1 MHLLMVGMLVD
12 LLMHVEL
19 LPETET
25 NQLTIQ
31 EGNPTQGALIL
42 SLKLNWPSPPLE
54 HVST

>member
-31 EGNPTQGALIL
+31 EGNPAQGRDLVWAAGGDA
-42 SLKLNWPSPPLE
+42 
-54 HVST
+54 